1 MQSFAFPSLTLM
13 GSPYGGRNWLV
24 LARTTCA
31 DMCEYVK
38 LDFRAIACY
47 DGRMVAILEVT
58 HHELAD
64 LWFWADTLH
73 VSEFVARVYE
83 RWPHLRRLVPG
94 TEVHVRVC

>member
-1 MQSFAFPSLTLM
+1 M
-13 GSPYGGRNWLV
+13 